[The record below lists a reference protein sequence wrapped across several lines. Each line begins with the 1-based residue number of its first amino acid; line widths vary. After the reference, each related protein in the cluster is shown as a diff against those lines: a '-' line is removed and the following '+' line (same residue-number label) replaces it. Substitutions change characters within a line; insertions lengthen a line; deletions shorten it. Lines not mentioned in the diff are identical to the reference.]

1 MMQNVHHGC
10 RLCTLYSGSG
20 GNATYISDGE
30 SAILIDAGKSAR
42 ALTRALQEIGALS
55 EGKTTAGRPPVDAI
69 FITHEHT
76 DHVSALKVFLKK
88 YRVPVHV
95 TEQSAPYLY
104 ALAGDTPMRDLIVPH
119 PPLFTEQV
127 GGMTVRSF
135 PTSHDSLMSVGY
147 RITLQDSS
155 GICRE
160 FGYATDLGKVTPYVE
175 EGLLGCEAVVLE
187 SNHDPDMLLD
197 GPYPYSL
204 KLRIRSPRGHLSNEA
219 AAKLAVRLAEGGTSR
234 FLLAHLSKEN
244 NLPLLAVQAFDCVL
258 KDASVTLAVA
268 DPERVTHIVGG
279 EATEELC

>member
-1 MMQNVHHGC
+1 MMQNVYHGC

-55 EGKTTAGRPPVDAI
+55 EGKTAAGRPPVDAI

-88 YRVPVHV
+88 YRIPVHV

-119 PPLFTEQV
+119 SPLFTEQV

-147 RITLQDSS
+147 RIALQDSS

-219 AAKLAVRLAEGGTSR
+219 AANLAVRLAEGGTSR

-244 NLPLLAVQAFDCVL
+244 NLPLLAVQAFDCAL

-279 EATEELC
+279 EAAEELC